1 MIDSSM
7 RPELWLHYG
16 VGPNPRQFSAVRE
29 EYYYLEE
36 AMEDV
41 ARGRDSRLTMISGEA
56 RSRLKEALGDGFM
69 DRYVR
74 WMDKNG
80 VNVVTA
86 TSYEY
91 PALLKEI
98 PDPPPVLFYRGTLN
112 MDMQLP
118 LAIVGTRRCTEY
130 GKEVAKKFGRELVK
144 AGATVVS
151 GLATGIDGYAAL
163 GALSVEGAQ
172 DPTVAVLGCGIDVVY
187 PQGNEKLYGAIAE
200 RGCLMT
206 EFLPKTPPLPRNF
219 PQRNRIISGLSLGV
233 LVVEAGERS
242 GSAVTARLALEQGRE
257 VFAIP
262 GRITDPMSVG
272 TNAMIR
278 RGEAKAVTS
287 VSDIL
292 EEFGEGGAG
301 DEVRSVRFDELS
313 PLEQRVVKALS
324 EGEKNEDELLERC
337 GGGVD
342 ELISTLTGLTFSG
355 IIKQLPG
362 SVYALDTLETNIV
375 Y

>member
-257 VFAIP
+257 VFAVP

-355 IIKQLPG
+355 IIKQ
-362 SVYALDTLETNIV
+362 
-375 Y
+375 

>member
-1 MIDSSM
+1 A
-7 RPELWLHYG
+7 
-16 VGPNPRQFSAVRE
+16 F
-29 EYYYLEE
+29 
-36 AMEDV
+36 
-41 ARGRDSRLTMISGEA
+41 
-56 RSRLKEALGDGFM
+56 
-69 DRYVR
+69 
-74 WMDKNG
+74 
-80 VNVVTA
+80 
-86 TSYEY
+86 
-91 PALLKEI
+91 
-98 PDPPPVLFYRGTLN
+98 
-112 MDMQLP
+112 
-118 LAIVGTRRCTEY
+118 
-130 GKEVAKKFGRELVK
+130 
-144 AGATVVS
+144 
-151 GLATGIDGYAAL
+151 
-163 GALSVEGAQ
+163 
-172 DPTVAVLGCGIDVVY
+172 
-187 PQGNEKLYGAIAE
+187 AE

-257 VFAIP
+257 VFAVP

>member
-1 MIDSSM
+1 MIDPSM

-172 DPTVAVLGCGIDVVY
+172 DPTVAVLGCGIDVIY

-257 VFAIP
+257 VFAVP

-292 EEFGEGGAG
+292 EEFCEGGAG

>member
-219 PQRNRIISGLSLGV
+219 TQRNRIISGLSLGV

-257 VFAIP
+257 VFAVP

-301 DEVRSVRFDELS
+301 DEVRSVRFNELS

-362 SVYALDTLETNIV
+362 SVYALDALETNIV

>member
-1 MIDSSM
+1 MIDPSM

-172 DPTVAVLGCGIDVVY
+172 DPTV
-187 PQGNEKLYGAIAE
+187 
-200 RGCLMT
+200 
-206 EFLPKTPPLPRNF
+206 
-219 PQRNRIISGLSLGV
+219 
-233 LVVEAGERS
+233 
-242 GSAVTARLALEQGRE
+242 
-257 VFAIP
+257 
-262 GRITDPMSVG
+262 
-272 TNAMIR
+272 
-278 RGEAKAVTS
+278 
-287 VSDIL
+287 
-292 EEFGEGGAG
+292 
-301 DEVRSVRFDELS
+301 
-313 PLEQRVVKALS
+313 
-324 EGEKNEDELLERC
+324 
-337 GGGVD
+337 
-342 ELISTLTGLTFSG
+342 
-355 IIKQLPG
+355 
-362 SVYALDTLETNIV
+362 
-375 Y
+375 

>member
-1 MIDSSM
+1 MIDPSM

-16 VGPNPRQFSAVRE
+16 VGSNARQFSAVRE
-29 EYYYLEE
+29 EYYFLEE

-41 ARGRDSRLTMISGEA
+41 RNGRDGRLGMLSGEA
-56 RSRLKEALGDGFM
+56 RVRLKEALGDGFM
-69 DRYVR
+69 DRYIR
-74 WMDKNG
+74 WLEKNE

-91 PALLKEI
+91 PALLREI
-98 PDPPPVLFYRGTLN
+98 PDPPPVLFYKGTLN

-118 LAIVGTRRCTEY
+118 LAVVGTRRCTEY

-187 PQGNEKLYGAIAE
+187 PQGNEKLYRAIAE

-206 EFLPKTPPLPRNF
+206 EFLPKTPPLPYNF

-257 VFAIP
+257 VFAVP
-262 GRITDPMSVG
+262 GRITDLMSVG

-292 EEFGEGGAG
+292 EEFGEGGPE
-301 DEVRSVRFDELS
+301 DEARSVRFGDLA
-313 PLEQRVVKALS
+313 PLEQRVVKALT
-324 EGEKNEDELLERC
+324 EGEKNEDELLEAC

>member
-1 MIDSSM
+1 MID
-7 RPELWLHYG
+7 PNDQLELWLHYATG
-16 VGPNPRQFSAVRE
+16 TRYRQFSAVRE

-36 AMEDV
+36 AWEDV
-41 ARGRDSRLTMISGEA
+41 RKGQMGRLSMLSEESQKRLREA
-56 RSRLKEALGDGFM
+56 AEDGFM
-69 DRYVR
+69 DRYLR
-74 WMDKNG
+74 WLDKNG

-86 TSYEY
+86 SSYLY
-91 PALLKEI
+91 PTLLAQI
-98 PDPPPVLFYRGTLN
+98 SDPPAVLFYKGTLN
-112 MDMQLP
+112 EDMQLP
-118 LAIVGTRRCTEY
+118 LAIVGTRRCTDY
-130 GKEVAKKFGRELVK
+130 GKEVARKFGKELVK

-163 GALSVEGAQ
+163 GALSAEGAQ

-187 PQGNEKLYGAIAE
+187 PKGNEKLYGAIAE
-200 RGCLMT
+200 RGCLLT
-206 EFLPKTPPLPRNF
+206 EFLPKTPPMPQHF
-219 PQRNRIISGLSLGV
+219 PFRNRIISGLSLGV

-242 GSAVTARLALEQGRE
+242 GASITARLALEQGRE

-262 GRITDPMSVG
+262 GRITDLMSAG

-292 EEFGEGGAG
+292 EEFGEGGFT
-301 DEVRSVRFDELS
+301 EETQSVAFHDLS
-313 PLEQRVVKALS
+313 PLEQRVVKALES
-324 EGEKNEDELLERC
+324 GEKNEDELLESC
-337 GGGVD
+337 GGGVE
-342 ELISTLTGLTFSG
+342 ELIPTLTGLTFSG

-362 SVYALDTLETNIV
+362 SVYALDPLQTNIV